1 MKKNASKLLVGLVA
15 INVLANVPLT
25 AMGADAA
32 KITPK
37 VTTEA
42 SGNKSLK
49 SSLKGESTNLIQN
62 GDLIANLTTRT
73 YSGWDYYDI
82 TNKKV
87 IPNSFTNYPNTGVP
101 AGYMWGY
108 DPTESYSLW
117 GSNGMINLAPDWAN
131 NTGLAYKANLT
142 VAARQAVATIP
153 GDKYKFSVATNM
165 SQSGKIVQPDNGVY
179 SKLTGKIYISKDQN
193 FTNNI
198 KIQVAEQNTTVEFI
212 AESTTTY
219 IGLGNYSDATRNFS
233 MDTYSNPVLVNITEI
248 KAPTI
253 QSVSTT
259 DTSVTVNGKS
269 GATIIVT
276 LPDKTELRKTADSDG
291 TATFVISKQEAG
303 AEISAIQTLNNET
316 SGSSTIKVGLNK
328 PTLSSV
334 NDKSNS
340 VTVEG
345 DANAQ
350 LNIILPDGTRIT
362 KTADGQGQATFSV
375 SGLVANQVIQASQSK
390 NGQTSPLASTTVEA
404 TALNAPK
411 ISPFTTAD
419 TQLVVTG
426 EAGAKI
432 SVKLADGTDMSKTAD
447 ANGKATFNIGK
458 QELGEVIEAT
468 QTGANGKVSEK
479 SSIKVTEDQTPTLGA
494 PTIDAVNTASTTVT
508 VNGVAGANVSLK
520 LPDGSILTKVV
531 DASGKAVIAIPK
543 QSAGAVLTATQT
555 GSNGK
560 ASAAASVTVTSA
572 TLASPTINDYYA
584 SGAYVT
590 GKAPTGASKIALY
603 VDNQLVRYGA
613 IDSNG
618 NYQIYA
624 ADNAKMNTAGTAF
637 QVVALDSDGNLGTK
651 ANSTV
656 KARLAAP
663 SINDY
668 YTTDV
673 YAKGTA
679 TGASKVTLY
688 INGKAVRTAA
698 VNTNGSYSIYTGDQ
712 ESLTA
717 AGATFQISAT
727 NAAGVE
733 STKTTGTV
741 KSKLAA
747 PMINKYVATDAYAR
761 GTASAGSKQVVLY
774 VDGKAVRTANVNAD
788 GTYAIYTGD
797 QAKLTTAGNTFQ
809 ISSKDV
815 SGNESPKATG
825 TVLSVLAAPVI
836 APYYTSDVYAT
847 GTTTGAA
854 SKVALYVDGK
864 FIRYA
869 TVTGGKYSI
878 YTGDQALLR
887 TAGNTFQIAAV
898 DVNGIIGSMSTG
910 TVLVDN
916 RVNSKLTANGYNLA
930 VDQNVT
936 GDAGKDIARVKIYVN
951 GELKRQTNVVDG
963 AYGIYAKDVITKTS
977 DEVVIVGYDT
987 QGYERNRVSV
997 QVNNEAP
1004 KTYNLTAN
1012 EYNLATDENV
1022 TGTSDTGITRVQL
1035 VVNDVVVRATATANG
1050 SYAIYA
1056 EDQIKLGDKVEIVGL
1071 DSSNTAR
1078 KTVAVSVVNNTPVAK
1093 NITVDDYTIGTDN
1106 ITGTFDPEIKKVQLF
1121 VDGSFIRQAA
1131 ISGTTFTV
1139 YAADK
1144 VTSTSQ
1150 TVEIVG
1156 FDTSGVE
1163 IARQAVNVK

>member
-25 AMGADAA
+25 AVGADAA
-32 KITPK
+32 EVTPK
-37 VTTEA
+37 VTAEA
-42 SGNKSLK
+42 HSKKAVKAELK
-49 SSLKGESTNLIQN
+49 SAPINLLKNP
-62 GDLIANLTTRT
+62 DLDLNFNTK
-73 YSGWDYYDI
+73 SFSDWDYYDI
-82 TNKKV
+82 TNASVISASGFQTYQGWV
-87 IPNSFTNYPNTGVP
+87 IPPNMIYAHDSAQTYSLRAKTNYIAFGV
-101 AGYMWGY
+101 
-108 DPTESYSLW
+108 DS
-117 GSNGMINLAPDWAN
+117 GSGNGEYA
-131 NTGLAYKANLT
+131 TKADLH
-142 VAARQAVATIP
+142 VAARQGVSTIP
-153 GDKYKFSVATNM
+153 GQKYRFTFTKIEY
-165 SQSGKIVQPDNGVY
+165 SGY
-179 SKLTGKIYISKDQN
+179 SKIGGTAYISNNSSLTD
-193 FTNNI
+193 NI
-198 KIQVAEQNTTVEFI
+198 KKQALSQMQEDIVIDFVAEN
-212 AESTTTY
+212 TTTY
-219 IGLGNYSDATRNFS
+219 IGLGNDSDSARRYSALLYSQPSLIQMPNTPKITPMNTK
-233 MDTYSNPVLVNITEI
+233 DTNVVVSGYAEALISI
-248 KAPTI
+248 K
-253 QSVSTT
+253 
-259 DTSVTVNGKS
+259 
-269 GATIIVT
+269 
-276 LPDKTELRKTADSDG
+276 LPDGTTMSKTADAEG
-291 TATFVISKQEAG
+291 KAAFNVPKQEAG
-303 AEISAIQTLNNET
+303 TVITATQEAYGSVSDPATL
-316 SGSSTIKVGLNK
+316 KVGLAA
-328 PTLSSV
+328 PTITTI
-334 NDKSNS
+334 NDKSTS
-340 VTVEG
+340 ATVTG
-345 DANAQ
+345 DAGAD
-350 LNIILPDGTRIT
+350 LTLTLPDGSRTT
-362 KTADGQGQATFSV
+362 KTANAQGQATFSV
-375 SGLVANQVIQASQSK
+375 SGLAAGQVIQASQSK
-390 NGQTSPLASTTVEA
+390 NGQTSPLASTTVQA
-404 TALNAPK
+404 TALNAPT
-411 ISPFTTAD
+411 IAPFTTAD

-432 SVKLADGTDMSKTAD
+432 MVTLADGTEMNKTAD
-447 ANGKATFNIGK
+447 ASGKATFNIGK
-458 QELGEVIEAT
+458 QELGEIIEAT
-468 QTGANGKVSEK
+468 QTGSNGKVSEK
-479 SSIKVTEDQTPTLGA
+479 ASIKVTEDQTPTLGA

-508 VNGVAGANVSLK
+508 VNGVVGANVSLK

-656 KARLAAP
+656 KARLTAP

-679 TGASKVTLY
+679 AGASKVTLY

-698 VNTNGSYSIYTGDQ
+698 VNSNGSYSIYTGDQ
-712 ESLTA
+712 ASLTA

-747 PMINKYVATDAYAR
+747 PVINKYVATDAYAR

-774 VDGKAVRTANVNAD
+774 VDGKAVRTASVNEN

-797 QAKLTTAGNTFQ
+797 QAKLTTAGSTFQ
-809 ISSKDV
+809 ISSKDAA
-815 SGNESPKATG
+815 GNESPKATG

-847 GTTTGAA
+847 GTTTSAA
-854 SKVALYVDGK
+854 TKVALYVDGK
-864 FIRYA
+864 FVRYA
-869 TVTGGKYSI
+869 TVTDGKYSI
-878 YTGDQALLR
+878 YTGDQAMLR

-898 DVNGIIGSMSTG
+898 DANGIIGSMTTG

-916 RVNSKLTANGYNLA
+916 RVDSKLTANDYNLT

-936 GDAGKDIARVKIYVN
+936 GEAGKDITRVKIYVN

-963 AYGIYAKDVITKTS
+963 SYGIYAKDVITKAN

-987 QGYERNRVSV
+987 QGYERNRVTV
-997 QVNNEAP
+997 PVKNEAP

-1012 EYNLATDENV
+1012 EYNLAKDENV

-1071 DSSNTAR
+1071 DSSNIAR
-1078 KTVAVSVVNNTPVAK
+1078 KTVTVSVVNNAPVTK
-1093 NITVDDYTIGTDN
+1093 NITVDDYTIGADN

-1121 VDGSFIRQAA
+1121 INGSFVRQAA
-1131 ISGTTFTV
+1131 ISGTSFTV

-1144 VTSTSQ
+1144 VTSDSQ
-1150 TVEIVG
+1150 TVEMVG
-1156 FDTSGVE
+1156 FDTSGAE

>member
-32 KITPK
+32 ETVAAQGGLK
-37 VTTEA
+37 A
-42 SGNKSLK
+42 NLK
-49 SSLKGESTNLIQN
+49 STETNIIQN
-62 GDLIANLTTRT
+62 SNFNINPTTYE
-73 YSGWDYYDI
+73 YSNWDYYRAD
-82 TNKKV
+82 TK
-87 IPNSFTNYPNTGVP
+87 
-101 AGYMWGY
+101 
-108 DPTESYSLW
+108 
-117 GSNGMINLAPDWAN
+117 
-131 NTGLAYKANLT
+131 
-142 VAARQAVATIP
+142 QTIP
-153 GDKYKFSVATNM
+153 GSAFFRQETTGGNSAYYLWSKDKYTIAYSTILPTGTWRLYLGGYGAKVTNNYNSQYYLKQKITTIPGQKYKFSVNMTTNTAVPSDAISSNITISSNDDFSNGIKSQVVNTPKMNATD
-165 SQSGKIVQPDNGVY
+165 KAE
-179 SKLTGKIYISKDQN
+179 
-193 FTNNI
+193 FTFTAKSN
-198 KIQVAEQNTTVEFI
+198 E
-212 AESTTTY
+212 TY
-219 IGLGNYSDATRNFS
+219 VGLGNTNIDGQMSYIYYSQPS
-233 MDTYSNPVLVNITEI
+233 ITLALNDPIIE
-248 KAPTI
+248 
-253 QSVSTT
+253 SVTSQ
-259 DTSVTVNGKS
+259 DTSVTVTGEANAKIS
-269 GATIIVT
+269 IT
-276 LPDKTELRKTADSDG
+276 LPDGSEMLKTAGADGKVSFSIPKLEPGDVIKAKQMVGTDVSD
-291 TATFVISKQEAG
+291 I
-303 AEISAIQTLNNET
+303 T
-316 SGSSTIKVGLNK
+316 STTVGLVA
-328 PTLSSV
+328 PILSSV
-334 NDKSNS
+334 TDKSTS
-340 VTVEG
+340 ITITG
-345 DANAQ
+345 DAGSNLTLIQ
-350 LNIILPDGTRIT
+350 PDGTRTT
-362 KTADGQGQATFSV
+362 KTANAQGQAIFNV
-375 SGLVANQVIQASQSK
+375 SGLVSDQIIQASQSK
-390 NGQTSPLASTTVEA
+390 NGQTSQLASTTVQA
-404 TALNAPK
+404 TALNAPT
-411 ISPFTTAD
+411 IAPFTTAD

-432 SVKLADGTDMSKTAD
+432 MVTLADGTEMSKTAD
-447 ANGKATFNIGK
+447 ASGKATFNIGK
-458 QELGEVIEAT
+458 QELGEIIEAT
-468 QTGANGKVSEK
+468 QTGSNGKVSEK
-479 SSIKVTEDQTPTLGA
+479 ASIKVTEDQTPTLGA

-508 VNGVAGANVSLK
+508 VNGVVGANVSLK

-656 KARLAAP
+656 KARLTAP

-698 VNTNGSYSIYTGDQ
+698 VNSNGSYSIYTGDQ
-712 ESLTA
+712 ASLTA

-747 PMINKYVATDAYAR
+747 PVINKYVATDAYAR

-774 VDGKAVRTANVNAD
+774 VDGKAVRTASVNEN

-797 QAKLTTAGNTFQ
+797 QAKLTTAGSTFQ
-809 ISSKDV
+809 ISSKDAA
-815 SGNESPKATG
+815 GNESPKATG

-847 GTTTGAA
+847 GTTTSAA
-854 SKVALYVDGK
+854 TKVALYVDGK
-864 FIRYA
+864 FVRYA
-869 TVTGGKYSI
+869 TVTDGKYSI
-878 YTGDQALLR
+878 YTGDQAMLR

-898 DVNGIIGSMSTG
+898 DANGIIGSMTTG

-916 RVNSKLTANGYNLA
+916 RVDSKLTANDYNLT

-936 GDAGKDIARVKIYVN
+936 GEAGKDITRVKIYVN

-963 AYGIYAKDVITKTS
+963 SYGIYAKDVITKAN

-987 QGYERNRVSV
+987 QGYERNRVTV
-997 QVNNEAP
+997 PVKNEAP

-1012 EYNLATDENV
+1012 EYNLAKDENV

-1071 DSSNTAR
+1071 DSSNIAR
-1078 KTVAVSVVNNTPVAK
+1078 KTVTVSVVNNAPVTK
-1093 NITVDDYTIGTDN
+1093 NITVDDYTIGADN

-1121 VDGSFIRQAA
+1121 INGSFVRQAA
-1131 ISGTTFTV
+1131 ISGTSFTV

-1144 VTSTSQ
+1144 VTSDSQ
-1150 TVEIVG
+1150 TVEMVG
-1156 FDTSGVE
+1156 FDTSGAE

>member
-32 KITPK
+32 EMTPK
-37 VTTEA
+37 IKTEA
-42 SGNKSLK
+42 SENKALK
-49 SSLKGESTNLIQN
+49 SGLKETSANLLQN

-73 YSGWDYYDI
+73 YNGWDYYDI

-87 IPNSFTNYPNTGVP
+87 IPNSFSNYPNTSISPGL
-101 AGYMWGY
+101 MWGY
-108 DPTESYSLW
+108 DSTQSYSLW
-117 GSNGMINLAPDWAN
+117 GGNGLINLAPNWAN

-142 VAARQAVATIP
+142 VAARQAVATVP
-153 GDKYKFSVATNM
+153 GEKYKFSVAVNT
-165 SQSGKIVQPDNGVY
+165 SGLNGSGEQAQPYKGVY
-179 SKLTGKIYISKDQN
+179 AKLKGKVYISKDQN
-193 FTNNI
+193 FIDNI
-198 KIQVAEQNTTVEFI
+198 KIQETETNTIIEFV
-212 AESTTTY
+212 AESTTTF
-219 IGLGNYSDATRNFS
+219 IGLGNYSDVTRNFS
-233 MDTYSNPVLVNITEI
+233 VDGYSNPVLVHMMELE
-248 KAPTI
+248 APII

-259 DTSVTVNGKS
+259 DTNVTVNGKP
-269 GATIIVT
+269 GATISIT
-276 LPDKTELRKTADSDG
+276 LPDKTEMRKIADSEG
-291 TATFVISKQEAG
+291 NATFAISKQEAG
-303 AEISAIQTLNNET
+303 AEVSAIQSLDGET
-316 SGSSTIKVGLNK
+316 SVPSTIKVGLNK
-328 PTLSSV
+328 PGLSSV

-345 DANAQ
+345 DVNAQ
-350 LNIILPDGTRIT
+350 LNLILPDGTRIT
-362 KTADGQGQATFSV
+362 KTSNDKGIATFNV
-375 SGLVANQVIQASQSK
+375 SGLVAGQVIQASQSK
-390 NGQTSPLASTTVEA
+390 NGQTSPLANTTVQA
-404 TALNAPK
+404 TAPNAPT
-411 ISPFTTAD
+411 IAPFTTAD

-447 ANGKATFNIGK
+447 ASGKATFNIGK

-494 PTIDAVNTASTTVT
+494 PTI
-508 VNGVAGANVSLK
+508 
-520 LPDGSILTKVV
+520 
-531 DASGKAVIAIPK
+531 
-543 QSAGAVLTATQT
+543 
-555 GSNGK
+555 
-560 ASAAASVTVTSA
+560 
-572 TLASPTINDYYA
+572 NDYSA

-624 ADNAKMNTAGTAF
+624 TDNAKMNTAGTAF

-656 KARLAAP
+656 KAKIVAP

-698 VNTNGSYSIYTGDQ
+698 VNKNGSYSIYTGDQ
-712 ESLTA
+712 ASLTA
-717 AGATFQISAT
+717 ASATFQVSAT

-747 PMINKYVATDAYAR
+747 PVINKYVATDAYAR
-761 GTASAGSKQVVLY
+761 GNASAESKQVVLY
-774 VDGKAVRTANVNAD
+774 VDGKAVRTANVNAN

-797 QAKLTTAGNTFQ
+797 QAKLTTAGSTFQ
-809 ISSKDV
+809 ISSKDAA
-815 SGNESPKATG
+815 GNESPKATG

-854 SKVALYVDGK
+854 TKVALYVDGK
-864 FIRYA
+864 FVRYA
-869 TVTGGKYSI
+869 IVTDGKYSI
-878 YTGDQALLR
+878 YTGDQAMLR
-887 TAGNTFQIAAV
+887 TAGDTFQIAAI
-898 DVNGIIGSMSTG
+898 DANGIIGSMTKG

-916 RVNSKLTANGYNLA
+916 RVDSKLTANDYNLA
-930 VDQNVT
+930 VDQSVT
-936 GDAGKDIARVKIYVN
+936 GEAGIDITRVKIYVN

-963 AYGIYAKDVITKTS
+963 AYGIYAKDVITKAS

-997 QVNNEAP
+997 PVNNEAP

-1012 EYNLATDENV
+1012 EYNLAKDENV

-1078 KTVAVSVVNNTPVAK
+1078 KTVTVSVVNNTPVEK
-1093 NITVDDYTIGTDN
+1093 NITVANYTIGADN

-1121 VDGSFIRQAA
+1121 VDGSFVRQAA
-1131 ISGTTFTV
+1131 ISGTSFTV

-1150 TVEIVG
+1150 TVEMVG
-1156 FDTSGVE
+1156 FDTSGAE
-1163 IARQAVNVK
+1163 IARQAVNIK

>member
-32 KITPK
+32 EVAPK
-37 VTTEA
+37 VTVKENDKKVIQ
-42 SGNKSLK
+42 SGLK
-49 SSLKGESTNLIQN
+49 STPTNLIKN
-62 GDLIANLTTRT
+62 PFLTLNVNTKEF
-73 YSGWDYYDI
+73 SDWDYYDI
-82 TNKKV
+82 TNGQV
-87 IPNSFTNYPNTGVP
+87 VSASTLQPYAGWFMP
-101 AGYMWGY
+101 AGSIYVHDSTY
-108 DPTESYSLW
+108 TYSLRG
-117 GSNGMINLAPDWAN
+117 GSNVIGFGAASGNGREPLATKENL
-131 NTGLAYKANLT
+131 Y
-142 VAARQAVATIP
+142 VAARQGVPTIP
-153 GDKYKFSVATNM
+153 GEKYRFSVRAGT
-165 SQSGKIVQPDNGVY
+165 Y
-179 SKLTGKIYISKDQN
+179 SDYTTIRGTVYISN
-193 FTNNI
+193 NANLINNI
-198 KIQVAEQNTTVEFI
+198 KTYTTTQQTENIDIEFVAEN
-212 AESTTTY
+212 TTTY
-219 IGLGNYSDATRNFS
+219 IGLGNNSDSTRRYS
-233 MDTYSNPVLVNITEI
+233 SNIYASPSLIQLLGDPKIAPVNT
-248 KAPTI
+248 A
-253 QSVSTT
+253 
-259 DTSVTVNGKS
+259 DTSVIVS
-269 GATIIVT
+269 GQAEASISIK
-276 LPDKTELRKTADSDG
+276 LADG
-291 TATFVISKQEAG
+291 TTMSRIANSEGKATFTIPKQEAG
-303 AEISAIQTLNNET
+303 AVITATQEVEGSVSDSA
-316 SGSSTIKVGLNK
+316 TIKVGLNA
-328 PTLSSV
+328 PTMTAV
-334 NDKSNS
+334 NDKSTS
-340 VTVEG
+340 VTVTG
-345 DANAQ
+345 DAGADVTVT
-350 LNIILPDGTRIT
+350 LPDGSRTTR
-362 KTADGQGQATFSV
+362 TANAQGQATFAV
-375 SGLVANQVIQASQSK
+375 SNLEAGQIIKASQAKNNQV
-390 NGQTSPLASTTVEA
+390 SPDTATTVQA
-404 TALNAPK
+404 TALEAPI

-447 ANGKATFNIGK
+447 ASGKATFNIGK

-479 SSIKVTEDQTPTLGA
+479 ASIKVTEDQTPTLGA

-508 VNGVAGANVSLK
+508 VNGVAGANISLK
-520 LPDGSILTKVV
+520 LPDGSILTKIA

-656 KARLAAP
+656 KAKIVAP

-712 ESLTA
+712 ASLTT
-717 AGATFQISAT
+717 AGATFQVSAT

-747 PMINKYVATDAYAR
+747 PVINKYVATDAYAR
-761 GTASAGSKQVVLY
+761 GTASTGSKQVVLY
-774 VDGKAVRTANVNAD
+774 VDGKAVRTANVNAN

-797 QAKLTTAGNTFQ
+797 QAKLTTAGSTFQ
-809 ISSKDV
+809 ISSKDAA
-815 SGNESPKATG
+815 GNESPKATG

-854 SKVALYVDGK
+854 TKVALYVDGK
-864 FIRYA
+864 FVRYA
-869 TVTGGKYSI
+869 TVTDGKYSI
-878 YTGDQALLR
+878 YTGDQAMLR

-898 DVNGIIGSMSTG
+898 DANGIIGSMTKG

-916 RVNSKLTANGYNLA
+916 RVDSKLTANDYNLA
-930 VDQNVT
+930 VDQSVT
-936 GDAGKDIARVKIYVN
+936 GEAGKDITRVKIYVN

-963 AYGIYAKDVITKTS
+963 AYGIYAKDVITKAS

-997 QVNNEAP
+997 PVNNEAP

-1012 EYNLATDENV
+1012 EYNLAKDENV

-1035 VVNDVVVRATATANG
+1035 VVNDVVVRATATSNG

-1078 KTVAVSVVNNTPVAK
+1078 KTVTVSVVNNTPVAK
-1093 NITVDDYTIGTDN
+1093 NITVADYTIGADN

-1131 ISGTTFTV
+1131 ISGTSFTV

-1150 TVEIVG
+1150 TVEMVG
-1156 FDTSGVE
+1156 FDTSGAE
-1163 IARQAVNVK
+1163 IARQAVNIK